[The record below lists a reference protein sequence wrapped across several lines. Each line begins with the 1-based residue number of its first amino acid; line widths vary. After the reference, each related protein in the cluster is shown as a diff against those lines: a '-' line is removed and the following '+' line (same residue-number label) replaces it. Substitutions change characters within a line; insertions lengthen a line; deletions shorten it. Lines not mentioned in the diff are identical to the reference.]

1 MRLNY
6 LKTCLKTAVLLTTV
20 LLLGAGLAVAQQ
32 QVSLT
37 AAPTTTTL
45 PDGTAVPMWGYSCGT
60 AVAGS
65 TATCVPLNPLAVTT
79 AGLWSPVVIT
89 VPTGQTLQIN
99 LTNSLAFADGNSVP
113 TSLVIVGQLGGG
125 LGTGATATTSPTHNP
140 QTLTWPAGSTSLA
153 DGSNTP
159 PGQGPRV
166 QSFSTEVA
174 QGATTSLTWI
184 TPKPGTY
191 LLESGTHPSIQGP
204 MG

>member
-1 MRLNY
+1 MRFNHPNLTV
-6 LKTCLKTAVLLTTV
+6 KTTILAVCILLF
-20 LLLGAGLAVAQQ
+20 GASWSVAQQ
-32 QVSLT
+32 QVNLT
-37 AAPTTTTL
+37 AGSTSIIL
-45 PDGTAVPMWGYSCGT
+45 PDGSSVPMWGYSCGT
-60 AVAGS
+60 IVAGS
-65 TATCVPLNPLAVTT
+65 TATCAKLNPT
-79 AGLWSPVVIT
+79 ALGWSPVVIT

-99 LTNSLAFADGNSVP
+99 LTNSLTFANGNSVP

-174 QGATTSLTWI
+174 QGATTSLTW
-184 TPKPGTY
+184 TT
-191 LLESGTHPSIQGP
+191 
-204 MG
+204 